1 MSDDDAT
8 TARTFGAGSDD
19 RQRPSAN
26 RVNEL
31 LRRLSD
37 GQLDLAAA
45 SQELLTFARESA
57 RGYLDGL
64 KTVGDDHRQALRD
77 LNRSYGDRL
86 LDRLLSGRGPG
97 GQPAAAAGHRAE
109 IALTG
114 PVGGEASAVF
124 VVENAQSRPEE
135 ITFLVSEFVD
145 MSGREPFRP
154 PLSIDPPRLALR
166 PEEEAEVTIR
176 LPLLAELFIPG
187 RLYRATITVGG
198 QDLELVLHALAYG
211 PAEQAAAPPRAKPA
225 SGASGDRAG
234 TPRRPRRASRPAAG
248 RAAAPRARQPRGGA
262 PAAQAR
268 AAQARAAQAPAGE
281 AAGGAAAGEAGDA
294 DR

>member
-1 MSDDDAT
+1 MSDDDVT
-8 TARTFGAGSDD
+8 TARTFGAGSGDPH
-19 RQRPSAN
+19 RQSAD

-37 GQLDLAAA
+37 RQLGLAAVG
-45 SQELLTFARESA
+45 QELFTFARESA

-64 KTVGDDHRQALRD
+64 KAVGDDHRQALRD
-77 LNRSYGDRL
+77 LNNSYGDRL

-97 GQPAAAAGHRAE
+97 GQVPAAAGYRAE

-124 VVENAQSRPEE
+124 VVENAQSRLEE

-145 MSGREPFRP
+145 MAGQGPFRP

-166 PEEEAEVTIR
+166 PETEAEVIIR

-187 RLYRATITVGG
+187 RLYRATVTVRG
-198 QDLELVLHALAYG
+198 QDLELVLHALAYEATEEAAVP
-211 PAEQAAAPPRAKPA
+211 PAAKPA
-225 SGASGDRAG
+225 PDASGAPAG
-234 TPRRPRRASRPAAG
+234 ATGRPRRTSRSAAERTAASRG
-248 RAAAPRARQPRGGA
+248 RKPRSEA
-262 PAAQAR
+262 
-268 AAQARAAQAPAGE
+268 
-281 AAGGAAAGEAGDA
+281 AAGGTAVAEAGDA

>member
-19 RQRPSAN
+19 RQRQFAN
-26 RVNEL
+26 RANEL
-31 LRRLSD
+31 LRQLSD
-37 GQLDLAAA
+37 GQLGLAAA
-45 SQELLTFARESA
+45 GQELLTFARESA
-57 RGYLDGL
+57 SGYLDGL
-64 KTVGDDHRQALRD
+64 KAVGDDHRQALRD

-86 LDRLLSGRGPG
+86 LERLLSGRGPG
-97 GQPAAAAGHRAE
+97 GQVSAAAEHQAE

-114 PVGGEASAVF
+114 PVDGEAKAVF

-135 ITFLVSEFVD
+135 ITFLVSEFVG
-145 MSGREPFRP
+145 MSGQEPFRP

-187 RLYRATITVGG
+187 RLYRATVTVRG
-198 QDLELVLHALAYG
+198 QDLEFVLHALAYE
-211 PAEQAAAPPRAKPA
+211 PTEQAAAPPGAKPA
-225 SGASGDRAG
+225 PDASGDPASA
-234 TPRRPRRASRPAAG
+234 PRRPRRASRSAAS
-248 RAAAPRARQPRGGA
+248 RTRKPR
-262 PAAQAR
+262 
-268 AAQARAAQAPAGE
+268 GE
-281 AAGGAAAGEAGDA
+281 AAGGGTAAAEAGDA